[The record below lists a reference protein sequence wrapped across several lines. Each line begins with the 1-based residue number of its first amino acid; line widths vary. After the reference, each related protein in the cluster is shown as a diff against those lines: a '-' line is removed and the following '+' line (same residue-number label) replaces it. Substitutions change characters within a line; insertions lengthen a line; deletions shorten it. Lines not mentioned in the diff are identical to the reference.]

1 MEKNDFFYTIW
12 RKQRELTLKDV
23 SNHIHISVANL
34 CRFERKKLKNPKA
47 YEAIKKKYDS
57 YIQEYEMGKIHAK

>member
-23 SNHIHISVANL
+23 SNHIQISVANL

-57 YIQEYEMGKIHAK
+57 YIQEYEKANDK

>member
-1 MEKNDFFYTIW
+1 MKNNDFFYTVW
-12 RKQRELTLKDV
+12 RKQRDLTLENV
-23 SNHIHISVANL
+23 SKHINISIANL

-57 YIQEYEMGKIHAK
+57 YIQEYEKANDK

>member
-1 MEKNDFFYTIW
+1 MKNNDFFYTIW

-57 YIQEYEMGKIHAK
+57 YIQEYEMRKANAN

>member
-1 MEKNDFFYTIW
+1 MENNDFFYTVW

-47 YEAIKKKYDS
+47 YEAIKKKYDN
-57 YIQEYEMGKIHAK
+57 YIQEYEKVNDKK